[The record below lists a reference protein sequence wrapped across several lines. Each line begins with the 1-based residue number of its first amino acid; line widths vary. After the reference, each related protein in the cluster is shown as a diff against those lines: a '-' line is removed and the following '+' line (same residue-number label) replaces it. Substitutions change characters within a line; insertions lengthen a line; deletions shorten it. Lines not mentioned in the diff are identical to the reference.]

1 MLDLIHAYETYLTK
15 VKQAS
20 ANTVCSYMRDIRQF
34 TEWLQESEHTDI
46 LDATQL
52 NISDYLSHQRVE
64 GKSGATISRTLASLK
79 NFYAYVISTGF
90 LEESPVSG
98 EIHVDRGEKKLPQI
112 LTGKE
117 VELLLAQPSGVDAKG
132 LRDKAMLEV
141 MYATGIRVTE
151 LIDLNVED
159 VNLELGILKCTS
171 AKKSRVIPLYP
182 AALRALSVYLKE
194 VRLLMVDDPG
204 EQALFVNVGGARMSR
219 QGFWKKFV
227 ILAAGAFMN
236 FLTGLLIVAILFSSA
251 GTFFVDGITGL
262 APEVSRT
269 GENGLQAGD
278 QIYKINGWRTYFSGD
293 AQMFL
298 SYSGDTA
305 DIEVVRNGRHILMEN
320 VARQTCT
327 DQQGE
332 PYQGFGLYV
341 GRLSVPATV
350 SNRIRYTWYQ
360 TMDFVQLVWFSLGQ
374 LVTGGAGL
382 NDLSGPVGIVTTIK
396 DVGTEAQETAEQ
408 NDQNG
413 LLAAAESIAYFAAL
427 IAVNLAVMNLLPLP
441 ALDGGRIFFL
451 LVDAV
456 SMALFKRKVPEKY
469 QAAINTAGFVLL
481 MGFMLLV
488 TFQDVFKLV
497 K

>member
-1 MLDLIHAYETYLTK
+1 
-15 VKQAS
+15 
-20 ANTVCSYMRDIRQF
+20 
-34 TEWLQESEHTDI
+34 
-46 LDATQL
+46 
-52 NISDYLSHQRVE
+52 
-64 GKSGATISRTLASLK
+64 
-79 NFYAYVISTGF
+79 
-90 LEESPVSG
+90 
-98 EIHVDRGEKKLPQI
+98 
-112 LTGKE
+112 
-117 VELLLAQPSGVDAKG
+117 
-132 LRDKAMLEV
+132 
-141 MYATGIRVTE
+141 
-151 LIDLNVED
+151 
-159 VNLELGILKCTS
+159 
-171 AKKSRVIPLYP
+171 
-182 AALRALSVYLKE
+182 
-194 VRLLMVDDPG
+194 
-204 EQALFVNVGGARMSR
+204 
-219 QGFWKKFV
+219 
-227 ILAAGAFMN
+227 MN

-305 DIEVVRNGRHILMEN
+305 DIEVVRNGRHILVEN

-413 LLAAAESIAYFAAL
+413 LLAAAGILGSHCAEAQRWMADGSFSYWWTQFPWHCSSGRYRRNIRRPSTRRAL
-427 IAVNLAVMNLLPLP
+427 
-441 ALDGGRIFFL
+441 
-451 LVDAV
+451 
-456 SMALFKRKVPEKY
+456 SC
-469 QAAINTAGFVLL
+469 
-481 MGFMLLV
+481 
-488 TFQDVFKLV
+488 
-497 K
+497 